1 MSFYKW
7 ENYGEERLS
16 NLSKVTQPVRDD
28 NFSYLIKGIYQT
40 LTINISLNGKT
51 LEAYPVTGGDENVYK
66 IKLEFLIKGIKDIR
80 ARKEDAKF

>member
-16 NLSKVTQPVRDD
+16 NLSKVAQPVQED

-66 IKLEFLIKGIKDIR
+66 IKL
-80 ARKEDAKF
+80 